1 MLKPELQELT
11 VCIVVNGEK
20 LIFLYATICLCLCRL
35 THHLVEFPDT
45 HRQTDRN
52 TCAQTNAHEYSIVVV
67 YNKL

>member
-35 THHLVEFPDT
+35 THHLFEFPDT
-45 HRQTDRN
+45 HRQTDR
-52 TCAQTNAHEYSIVVV
+52 QTDRQEHLCTD
-67 YNKL
+67 KRT